1 MSIAI
6 KNARLVIPNLQLDER
21 GSVYIKSGKIV
32 AIGRKPRGFKAKTEI
47 DANGL
52 VLMPGIVDLAV
63 RLGKGGE
70 EYGTGIVTEGK
81 AALRGGITTVACLP
95 DTGPII
101 DTVGAVDFMLHHPT
115 TQTKVRVLTIGALT
129 KQLAGEEISEM
140 ANLKTAGCIGV
151 GNAWQAIKDTR
162 VVRRAFE
169 YAASNDLTVYIHPE
183 DHALMADGCAHE
195 GKVATRLGL
204 IGIPEAAETV
214 AIGTYLPLIEQ
225 TGVKAHFCR
234 LSTRVGQNMVRRAQY
249 DGASITADVSI
260 NQLFL
265 TEMDIMDFN
274 PLANTRPPLRS
285 QLDKEAL
292 RAAVGNGSI
301 NAISSDHIPFSSD
314 SKLDAFPS
322 TLPGISGFET
332 LLSLTMKLVDEKV
345 IALPRAV
352 ELLSTNPGDIAGNN
366 SGTLFEGGPA
376 DLILFDPQDEWQC
389 EPERFVSLGK
399 NSPYGGWSLPA
410 KVCYTIVN
418 GRLAYKS

>member
-6 KNARLVIPNLQLDER
+6 NNARLVIPNLEMDEV
-21 GSVYIKSGKIV
+21 GSVYIKNDKV
-32 AIGRKPRGFKAKTEI
+32 LAIGRKPRGFEAKTTI
-47 DANGL
+47 DAKGL
-52 VLMPGIVDLAV
+52 VLIPGIVDLAV

-70 EYGTGIVTEGK
+70 EYGTGITQEGQ

-101 DTVGAVDFMLHHPT
+101 DSVGAVDFMLHHPT
-115 TQTKVRVLTIGALT
+115 TKTKIRVVPIGALT

-140 ANLKTAGCIGV
+140 ASLKNAGCIGV
-151 GNAWQAIKDTR
+151 GNAWQAIRDTR

-195 GKVATRLGL
+195 GMVATRLGL

-214 AIGTYLPLIEQ
+214 AIGTYLPLIEH
-225 TGVKAHFCR
+225 TGVRAHFCR
-234 LSTRVGQNMVRRAQY
+234 VSTRVGQNMIRRAQY
-249 DGASITADVSI
+249 DGAQITADVSI

-274 PLANTRPPLRS
+274 PLANTRPPLRN

-292 RAAVGNGSI
+292 RAALSNGSV
-301 NAISSDHIPFSSD
+301 NVISSDHIPLSRD

-322 TLPGISGFET
+322 TSPGISGFET
-332 LLSLTMKLVDEKV
+332 LLSLTLKLVEEKV
-345 IALPRAV
+345 ITLMQAV
-352 ELLSTNPGDIAGNN
+352 RLLSNNPGEIAGGNY
-366 SGTLFEGGPA
+366 GKVYEGGFA
-376 DLILFDPQDEWQC
+376 DLTLIDLSDEWPC
-389 EPERFVSLGK
+389 DPDSFTSLGK
-399 NSPYGGWSLPA
+399 NSPYGGWSMPGT
-410 KVCYTIVN
+410 VRYTIVN
-418 GRLAYKS
+418 GKIAYKG

>member
-6 KNARLVIPNLQLDER
+6 HNARLVIPNLEMDES
-21 GSVYIKSGKIV
+21 GSVYIKNGKIV
-32 AIGRKPRGFKAKTEI
+32 ALGRKPRGFQAKTSI
-47 DANGL
+47 DAKGL
-52 VLMPGIVDLAV
+52 VLMPGIVDLGV

-70 EYGTGIVTEGK
+70 EYGTGITQEGQ

-101 DTVGAVDFMLHHPT
+101 DSVGAVDFMLHHPT
-115 TQTKVRVLTIGALT
+115 TKTKIRVIPIGALT

-140 ANLKTAGCIGV
+140 ASLKNAGCIGV
-151 GNAWQAIKDTR
+151 GNAWQAIRDTR
-162 VVRRAFE
+162 VIRRAFE

-195 GKVATRLGL
+195 GMVATRLGL

-214 AIGTYLPLIEQ
+214 AIGTYLPLIEH
-225 TGVKAHFCR
+225 TGVRAHFCR
-234 LSTRVGQNMVRRAQY
+234 LSTRVGQNMIRRAQY
-249 DGASITADVSI
+249 DGANITADVSI

-265 TEMDIMDFN
+265 TEMDLMDFN

-292 RAAVGNGSI
+292 RAALGNGSI
-301 NAISSDHIPFSSD
+301 NVISSDHIPLSRD

-332 LLSLTMKLVDEKV
+332 LLSLTLKLVEEKV
-345 IALPRAV
+345 ISLIEAV
-352 ELLSTNPGDIAGNN
+352 RLLSSNPGEIAG
-366 SGTLFEGGPA
+366 GGCGKLFEGAVA
-376 DLILFDPQDEWQC
+376 DLMLFDPNDEWQC
-389 EPERFVSLGK
+389 NPDAFTSLGK
-399 NSPYGGWSLPA
+399 NSPYAGWSMPGT
-410 KVCYTIVN
+410 VQYTIAN
-418 GRLAYKS
+418 GKIAYKA